1 MSARLCSLL
10 LAITI
15 GIAGCSRA
23 DEPKPD
29 PSTSKS
35 TSAPLVLA
43 PPGLRFVKVGA
54 GDDASTLI
62 KAERD
67 RAKAEGRDT
76 VVYIGAKWCEPC
88 QRFHHAAQKGE
99 LDNEFPNLTVIE
111 FDLDEDRDRVVKA
124 GYSSTYIPLFVVPG
138 PDGRA
143 SDKRFEG
150 GVKGERAVANL
161 TPKLHALFD

>member
-1 MSARLCSLL
+1 MNARLRVL
-10 LAITI
+10 LAVVL
-15 GIAGCSRA
+15 ACAACSRT

-29 PSTSKS
+29 PATPKS
-35 TSAPLVLA
+35 SSAPLVLA
-43 PPGLRFVKVGA
+43 PPGVRFVKVGA
-54 GDDASTLI
+54 GDDASALI

-67 RAKAEGRDT
+67 RSKSEGRES

-99 LDNEFPNLTVIE
+99 LDAEFPNLDVIE
-111 FDLDEDRDRVVKA
+111 FDLDVDRDRIVKA

-161 TPKLHALFD
+161 TPKLHALFN